1 MASTVVTLCL
11 CRAVRELGLGRGR
24 LGCTIDRHPRA
35 PDAAQLVSQQHRHL
49 RGVAWACPG
58 AALSGRRG
66 AAPHPHDE
74 DQLDCR
80 EEDRE
85 ADEGD
90 RAALAEGRQGT
101 RPVPDKVGA

>member
-11 CRAVRELGLGRGR
+11 CRAVRELGLGRGVW
-24 LGCTIDRHPRA
+24 GVPSIDIRA

-74 DQLDCR
+74 DQPDCR

-90 RAALAEGRQGT
+90 HAALAEGRQGS

>member
-1 MASTVVTLCL
+1 MS
-11 CRAVRELGLGRGR
+11 RR
-24 LGCTIDRHPRA
+24 
-35 PDAAQLVSQQHRHL
+35 
-49 RGVAWACPG
+49 
-58 AALSGRRG
+58 LSGRRG

>member
-1 MASTVVTLCL
+1 M
-11 CRAVRELGLGRGR
+11 
-24 LGCTIDRHPRA
+24 
-35 PDAAQLVSQQHRHL
+35 
-49 RGVAWACPG
+49 AWACPG